1 MVKDNSSDYT
11 MADEVEGKGDMKF
24 VLLRFGLMNESSY
37 IIWHTEGRRRRSK
50 AHATEVPKS
59 QRVAE
64 V

>member
-11 MADEVEGKGDMKF
+11 MADEVEGKGEMKL

-37 IIWHTEGRRRRSK
+37 IIRHTEGRRGWSK
-50 AHATEVPKS
+50 ANTTEVPKS